1 MGESQQERPS
11 SYRRRLVDSLLDVAV
26 SQLPAVSL
34 VGPRACGKTTTA
46 ARHVA
51 TVVRLNREAEATAFR
66 SDPDA
71 ALRRLTEP
79 VLLDEWQEVPGVLAA
94 VKRAVDDD
102 SRPNRFILTGSVS
115 SEVAANTWPGTGRIT
130 RISMSTMTARET
142 NDSTDGPLLV
152 DRLVTGDLSTLTPAA
167 GSVLDLGDYI
177 DLAIRGGFP
186 DPVLHRSEAGRRLW
200 LTSYLDELIHH
211 DATLV
216 RQGIDAG
223 RFASYVEAIAI
234 NNAGVVD
241 DSTILDHVRVDRRT
255 AQAYW
260 GLLENLFIAEA
271 VPAWWSSRLTRLV
284 ALKKRY
290 LADTSL
296 MVAALRLGTAD
307 IMRDGNLLGRIIDA
321 FVAMQIR
328 PELAVS
334 ELRPRLYHLRDKGG
348 RHEVDLVLEYGGGK
362 IAGIEIKA
370 TAAPSPHDA
379 RHLAWLRDELG
390 DRFVAGVVL
399 HTGPHT
405 FELGDRI
412 VAAPI
417 STLWT

>member
-1 MGESQQERPS
+1 MDEPDPTPPS
-11 SYRRRLVDSLLDVAV
+11 SYRKRLVDNLLDVAV

-46 ARHVA
+46 ARHAA
-51 TVVRLNREAEATAFR
+51 TVVRLNRDAEAAAFR
-66 SDPDA
+66 ADPDA

-94 VKRAVDDD
+94 VKRAVDEN
-102 SRPNRFILTGSVS
+102 SRPHRFILTGSVS

-130 RISMSTMTARET
+130 RIPMSTMAVRET
-142 NDSTDGPLLV
+142 DHSTNSPLTV
-152 DRLVTGDLSTLTPAA
+152 DRLATGDLSTLVPAA
-167 GSVLDLGDYI
+167 GDSLDLGDYI
-177 DLAIRGGFP
+177 DLAVRGGFP
-186 DPVLHRSEAGRRLW
+186 DPVLHRNEAGRRLW

-211 DATLV
+211 DAALL
-216 RQGIDAG
+216 REGIDAG
-223 RFASYVEAIAI
+223 RLASYVEAIAI

-241 DSTILDHVRVDRRT
+241 DSTILDHVRIDRRT

-260 GLLENLFIAEA
+260 RLLENLFIAEA

-290 LADTSL
+290 LTDTSL
-296 MVAALRLGTAD
+296 MVAALRLSTAD

-334 ELRPRLYHLRDKGG
+334 ERRPRLYHLRDKGG
-348 RHEVDLVLEYGGGK
+348 RHEIDLVLEYGGGK
-362 IAGIEIKA
+362 IAAIEIKA
-370 TAAPSPHDA
+370 TAAPSRHDA
-379 RHLAWLRDELG
+379 RHLAWLREELG
-390 DRFVAGVVL
+390 DRFVAGLVL
-399 HTGPHT
+399 HTGPQA

-417 STLWT
+417 STLWA